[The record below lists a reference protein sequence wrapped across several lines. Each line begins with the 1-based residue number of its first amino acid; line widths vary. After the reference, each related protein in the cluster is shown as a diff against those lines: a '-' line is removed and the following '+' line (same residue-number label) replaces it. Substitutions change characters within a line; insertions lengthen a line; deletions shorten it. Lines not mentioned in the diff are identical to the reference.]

1 LWRASRLERRRLHE
15 GIVLEWTGG
24 RLGLRIHA
32 VPNGTALHEDD
43 WVMTVFARDGRGQS
57 KNEPRL
63 CLPGHLFETV
73 RGEVVAL
80 VDDEMAVPI
89 HAVVDHAFL
98 DETLNDGHVDD
109 ARGRVS
115 STADAAD

>member
-1 LWRASRLERRRLHE
+1 MLERTRSRLCL
-15 GIVLEWTGG
+15 GID
-24 RLGLRIHA
+24 A
-32 VPNGTALHEDD
+32 VSNRTALHEDD
-43 WVMTVFARDGRGQS
+43 GVVAVLASDGRGQS

-63 CLPGHLFETV
+63 RLPGHLFETV

-89 HAVVDHAFL
+89 HAIVDHAFL

-109 ARGRVS
+109 ARGRAS